1 MSKFRQIDKICLD
14 VAPAN
19 LAASGEKCGGY
30 VIILQQGKTDVNP
43 LFSLNKINE
52 LFNLHYTTGD
62 EGCQPAYSATALD
75 R

>member
-19 LAASGEKCGGY
+19 LAASGEKYGGY

-43 LFSLNKINE
+43 LFFIEQNN
-52 LFNLHYTTGD
+52 
-62 EGCQPAYSATALD
+62 
-75 R
+75 